1 MIKLKDISTL
11 PPNEITEELAEKK
24 TLELAKKIGQLQ
36 RIIYAEEKHAVLVII
51 QGMDASGK
59 DGATRNVFGE
69 CGISGTDSYGFKKPT
84 EEEFAHD
91 FLWRIHKIAPRKG
104 YFMIFNRS
112 HYEDVLIQRVHRW
125 IDEDRV
131 NSRIDAINAFETL
144 LEKDNSTTI
153 LKFYLHISHEVQQ
166 KKLQERIDD
175 PEKNWKH
182 NATDWEESKHWD
194 SYMEAYEDA
203 INRSVIPWHVIPVDK
218 KWYRD
223 YLIAE
228 ITHKALLELEPKL
241 PFLDNVVKP

>member
-1 MIKLKDISTL
+1 
-11 PPNEITEELAEKK
+11 
-24 TLELAKKIGQLQ
+24 
-36 RIIYAEEKHAVLVII
+36 
-51 QGMDASGK
+51 
-59 DGATRNVFGE
+59 
-69 CGISGTDSYGFKKPT
+69 
-84 EEEFAHD
+84 
-91 FLWRIHKIAPRKG
+91 
-104 YFMIFNRS
+104 
-112 HYEDVLIQRVHRW
+112 
-125 IDEDRV
+125 
-131 NSRIDAINAFETL
+131 

>member
-69 CGISGTDSYGFKKPT
+69 CGISGTDSYAFKKPT

-153 LKFYLHISHEVQQ
+153 LKFYLHISYEVQQ